1 MPYYDH
7 RDLVTDKD
15 AFYDGDL
22 EDCCITDVDRS
33 TSVWYDE
40 TWKAWC
46 YLDMETGRLLV
57 QPKRQIKY
65 IEFEMEVERN
75 NGTV

>member
-1 MPYYDH
+1 
-7 RDLVTDKD
+7 
-15 AFYDGDL
+15 
-22 EDCCITDVDRS
+22 
-33 TSVWYDE
+33 
-40 TWKAWC
+40 
-46 YLDMETGRLLV
+46 METGRLLV